1 MRAKLTKLL
10 ATASVLAGVP
20 VAGLVILSAAGVAEP
35 LPALALAGAIIV
47 CAVAAAFLFLR
58 DLDVFARSLRYIM
71 TDGRGAT
78 PSRAALLRSSTPV
91 ADEIDRLASWIAER
105 NRLLERLRQADDRI
119 LECLPDPLIVLAR
132 DRSTRRVNAAA
143 RAAYGG
149 DLAALLRHPV
159 MHDVISRAF
168 DELASQSAELR
179 FGAPTRRE
187 VLATVVPM
195 SQPLSDGGEL
205 IVVLSDRTRE
215 RAAERMRVDFV
226 ANVSHELRTPLASL
240 VGFIDTLRGPAANDP
255 AAQIEFLGIMAEQA
269 ARMGR
274 LVDDLLSLSRI
285 EMLEHQAPAGT
296 ADLAGLVRAQMEGFA
311 PRLTERNMSV
321 DVGIAE
327 VLPPVK
333 GDADQIAQVLQ
344 NLVDNAIKYGREG
357 GLVRL
362 EARPVSGG
370 ENWPAA
376 PGVLLRVTDDGP
388 GIPARHLPRLTER
401 FYRVDKG
408 RSRAAGGT
416 GLGLAIVKHIV
427 NRHRGH
433 LLIESAEGSGTT
445 VSVWLPQ
452 AE

>member
-1 MRAKLTKLL
+1 L
-10 ATASVLAGVP
+10 AVLVLAGV
-20 VAGLVILSAAGVAEP
+20 VVL
-35 LPALALAGAIIV
+35 
-47 CAVAAAFLFLR
+47 CASTAAFLLLH
-58 DLDVFARSLRYIM
+58 DLDVFARSLRRIM
-71 TDGRGAT
+71 TDEESGT
-78 PSRAALLRSSTPV
+78 PSRAAVLGSSGPV
-91 ADEIDRLASWIAER
+91 IDEIERLAGWIAER

-143 RAAYGG
+143 RAAYGA

-159 MHDVISRAF
+159 MHDAISRAF
-168 DELASQSAELR
+168 DEMAPQSAELR
-179 FGAPTRRE
+179 LGAPARRE

-195 SQPLSDGGEL
+195 PQPLSDGGEL
-205 IVVLSDRTRE
+205 IAVLSDRTRE

-285 EMLEHQAPAGT
+285 EMLEHHAPTGV
-296 ADLAGLVRAQMEGFA
+296 ADLADLVRSQMEGFA
-311 PRLTERNMSV
+311 PRFAERNMSPEV
-321 DVGIAE
+321 AIAD
-327 VLPPVK
+327 VLPPVR
-333 GDADQIAQVLQ
+333 GDGDQIAQVLQ
-344 NLVDNAIKYGREG
+344 NLVDNAIKYGRQG
-357 GLVRL
+357 GMVRL
-362 EARPVSGG
+362 EARSIFGD
-370 ENWPAA
+370 EDWPAA
-376 PGVLLRVTDDGP
+376 AGVLLRVRDDGS
-388 GIPARHLPRLTER
+388 GIPAGHLPRLTER

-408 RSRAAGGT
+408 RSRSAGGT

-427 NRHRGH
+427 NRHRGR
-433 LLIESAEGSGTT
+433 LLIESTEGNGTT